1 MGEVTEVTVRSAN
14 EASCEEIQRVLGQRG
29 GGHDCQCQRYR
40 LERGE
45 SFAHQPVEERRAR
58 LEDQTACGDLTATT
72 TSGLVAWL
80 GEEPVGWCAVAP
92 RSSYAGLVRNANQT
106 AWRGR
111 DEDRGDDSIWAVTC
125 VLIRAGFRGRG
136 VSRALARAAVEFAR
150 ERGAGALEA
159 YPVTVPGATWGEA
172 HPGALGIY
180 LDAGFE
186 VVHTPSPRRAVVR
199 HPLTR
204 VAP

>member
-1 MGEVTEVTVRSAN
+1 MTDATGVTVRPAN
-14 EASCEEIQRVLGQRG
+14 EATCAELRTVLGERG

-45 SFAHQPVEERRAR
+45 SFANQPVEERRAR
-58 LEDQTACGDLTATT
+58 LEDQAACGDPSAAT

-111 DEDRGDDSIWAVTC
+111 DEDRTDDTVWAVTC
-125 VLIRAGFRGRG
+125 VFTRAGFRGRG
-136 VSRALARAAVEFAR
+136 VSRALARAAVGLAR
-150 ERGAGALEA
+150 DRGARVLEA
-159 YPVTVPGATWGEA
+159 YPVTVADVIWNEA
-172 HPGALGIY
+172 HPGALAIY

-186 VVHTPSPRRAVVR
+186 VVHRPSARRAVVR
-199 HPLTR
+199 QPLTR